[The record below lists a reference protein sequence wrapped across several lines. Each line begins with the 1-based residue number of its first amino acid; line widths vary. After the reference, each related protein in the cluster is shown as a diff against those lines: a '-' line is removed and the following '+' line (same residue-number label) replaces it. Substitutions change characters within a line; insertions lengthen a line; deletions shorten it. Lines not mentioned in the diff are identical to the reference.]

1 MHIFHGEKFEIAL
14 FHVESRKY
22 TRKCKLPQITIFS
35 HFLPFQGGGGLETS
49 LEIFMHIFYREKLE
63 MVTFHLQSKKRK
75 IENLNR
81 KLKIFGPFQSML
93 GAFKLGNI

>member
-1 MHIFHGEKFEIAL
+1 MQIAKNNN
-14 FHVESRKY
+14 FQSFFAISR
-22 TRKCKLPQITIFS
+22 
-35 HFLPFQGGGGLETS
+35 GGGLETS